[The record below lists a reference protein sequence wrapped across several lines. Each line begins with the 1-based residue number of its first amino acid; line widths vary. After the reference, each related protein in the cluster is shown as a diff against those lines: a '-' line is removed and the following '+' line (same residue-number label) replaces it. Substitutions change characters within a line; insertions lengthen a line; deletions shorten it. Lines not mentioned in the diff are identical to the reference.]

1 MTQATRATNGFP
13 TTGTGIIKN
22 IKIKTDSIVTAN
34 ISLRGDDGKCIT
46 TMPLVFIDKPIQTEL
61 EGKEIAFDGRIVT
74 RFDRRPGIENA
85 SRYKPYTQIAVDMY
99 EVLA

>member
-1 MTQATRATNGFP
+1 MTQATNGFP

-22 IKIKTDSIVTAN
+22 IQIKTDSITTAN
-34 ISLRGDDGKCIT
+34 VSLRGDDGKCIT
-46 TMPLVFIDKPIQTEL
+46 TMPLVFIDKSVAKEL

-85 SRYKPYTQIAVDMY
+85 NRYKPYTQIAVDMY